1 MGAWEIF
8 TRNGGTSGMGGGGG
22 GGGGGGFIMEGW
34 GIFKS
39 SLQSWQRGANP
50 SIL

>member
-1 MGAWEIF
+1 MAVMGAWEIF
-8 TRNGGTSGMGGGGG
+8 TRNGGKSGMG